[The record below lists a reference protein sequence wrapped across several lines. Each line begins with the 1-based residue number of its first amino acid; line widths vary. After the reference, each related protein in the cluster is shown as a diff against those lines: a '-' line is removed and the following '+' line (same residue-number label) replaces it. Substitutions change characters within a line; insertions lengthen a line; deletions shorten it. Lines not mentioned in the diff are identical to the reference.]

1 MKKMEFE
8 IKINAP
14 AKKVWQVLWNDATY
28 RKWTSVFSEGSHA
41 VSDWKE
47 GSKIQ
52 FLDTKGSGMYSV
64 IESLK
69 PNEYMAFKHLGEV
82 KDFKEQPDTKETN
95 SWKGAMETYLMK
107 EEDGITTLYLKSDSN
122 EEFEG
127 YFKDTFPKALAL
139 IKTLAERPI
148 EITVETP
155 VKAPVEKVW
164 KLFTAPEHITK
175 WNNASEDWHTP
186 AAQNDLKVNGRFV
199 YRMEAKDGSFGF
211 DFGGVYNEVK
221 PNEAIAYTM
230 DDGRKAKISFINS
243 GKETKVV
250 ETFEA
255 EAENSL
261 DLQQG
266 GWQSILNNFKNYVES
281 NS

>member
-52 FLDTKGSGMYSV
+52 FLDPKGSGMYSV
-64 IESLK
+64 IETIK

-95 SWKGAMETYLMK
+95 AWKGAMETYLLK
-107 EEDGITTLYLKSDSN
+107 EENGTTTLYLKSDSN
-122 EEFEG
+122 EEFEN
-127 YFKDTFPKALAL
+127 YFKETFPKALAL
-139 IKTLAERPI
+139 VKELAEQPI
-148 EITVETP
+148 QITVETP
-155 VKAPVEKVW
+155 VKAPIEKVW
-164 KLFTAPEHITK
+164 KLWTAPEHITK
-175 WNNASEDWHTP
+175 WNNASETWHTP

-211 DFGGVYNEVK
+211 DFGGVYDEVK
-221 PNEAIAYTM
+221 PNEAIAYKI
-230 DDGRKAKISFINS
+230 DDGRKVKVVFAKEGNT
-243 GKETKVV
+243 TKVI

-255 EAENSL
+255 EDENSL
-261 DLQQG
+261 DLQQD
-266 GWQSILNNFKNYVES
+266 GWQAILNNFKKYVES

>member
-52 FLDTKGSGMYSV
+52 FLDPKGSGMFSV
-64 IESLK
+64 IETLK

-82 KDFKEQPDTKETN
+82 KDFKEQPDTDETN
-95 SWKGAMETYLMK
+95 SWKGAMETYLLK
-107 EEDGITTLYLKSDSN
+107 EENGTTTLYLKSDSN

-175 WNNASEDWHTP
+175 WNNASADWHTP

-221 PNEAIAYTM
+221 PNEVIAYKI
-230 DDGRKAKISFINS
+230 DDGRKVKVTFE
-243 GKETKVV
+243 KEGTATKVI

-255 EAENSL
+255 EDENPI